1 MRMRISAA
9 LAQACLMLTAAP
21 VWAHH
26 AFQAEYDDRKPVHLV
41 GKVTQMEW
49 INPHSWIH
57 IDVVGADGKVTNW
70 MVECGSP
77 NIMLRRGFTKR
88 SLEPGTDLIVD
99 GYQAKSGETKA
110 NGGSVT
116 FKDGR
121 RLFVGGRQSHEAL
134 HGAQDALGRSGPSRS
149 MAGQRQYSD
158 AASAQPGRKSFT

>member
-1 MRMRISAA
+1 MRTKVSMA
-9 LAQACLMLTAAP
+9 LAGVWVLAAGAP
-21 VWAHH
+21 LRAHH
-26 AFQAEYDDRKPVHLV
+26 AFQAEYDDRKPVHLL
-41 GKVTQMEW
+41 GKVTEMEW

-88 SLEPGTDLIVD
+88 SLEPGTELIVD
-99 GYQAKSGETKA
+99 GYQAKSGDSKA

-121 RLFVGGRQSHEAL
+121 RLFVGGSNP
-134 HGAQDALGRSGPSRS
+134 D
-149 MAGQRQYSD
+149 D
-158 AASAQPGRKSFT
+158 PGSSQKENK

>member
-1 MRMRISAA
+1 MRTKVSVA
-9 LAQACLMLTAAP
+9 LAAAFLMLPVAP
-21 VWAHH
+21 VWPHH

-41 GKVTQMEW
+41 GKVTEMEW

-57 IDVVGADGKVTNW
+57 IEVVGADGKVTNW

-88 SLEPGTDLIVD
+88 SLEPGTELIVD

-121 RLFVGGRQSHEAL
+121 RVFVGGSNP
-134 HGAQDALGRSGPSRS
+134 D
-149 MAGQRQYSD
+149 D
-158 AASAQPGRKSFT
+158 PGSQKESK

>member
-1 MRMRISAA
+1 MRTKVSVA
-9 LAQACLMLTAAP
+9 LAGACLMLAAAP

-41 GKVTQMEW
+41 GRVTEMEW

-57 IDVVGADGKVTNW
+57 IDVAGPDGKVTNW

-88 SLEPGTDLIVD
+88 SLEPGTELIVD
-99 GYQAKSGETKA
+99 GYQAKSGDTKA

-121 RLFVGGRQSHEAL
+121 RLFVGGSNP
-134 HGAQDALGRSGPSRS
+134 D
-149 MAGQRQYSD
+149 D
-158 AASAQPGRKSFT
+158 PGSQKESK